1 MLMHLKLRMMNL
13 LDQSVCTV
21 NQSKR
26 MMAYLID
33 WFLGAL
39 CMMLPL
45 CLGWMFLTHDQ
56 ENMVHVDVFR
66 LAQASSKQTAL
77 WIGALGLLFALVYY
91 VWIPYKVYPGQTV
104 GKKAMGIKIE
114 KTDGSNLRLM
124 DLLLRQGLGLLV
136 LEGILFNPSRLWQDM
151 LSLASG
157 LNFSGYLL
165 YLSLAI
171 TILSALI
178 ALMAPSKRML
188 HDYLASTTEKEVALE
203 RKDQSI

>member
-1 MLMHLKLRMMNL
+1 
-13 LDQSVCTV
+13 
-21 NQSKR
+21 
-26 MMAYLID
+26 
-33 WFLGAL
+33 
-39 CMMLPL
+39 MMLPL

-77 WIGALGLLFALVYY
+77 WIGALGLLFALIYY

-104 GKKAMGIKIE
+104 GKKAMGIQIE